1 MAAGS
6 VYSPPAAPTANSWAA
21 LFLVVGGFA
30 GVLQLLLPWRSGGPA
45 DPGANDPLHAVGVGG
60 WPFYRAL
67 HDLPAPAFELMLA
80 RFVVLG
86 VAGAG
91 LALVLLGL
99 LNLLPIDHR
108 PLGTVAL
115 LLSAGAVLGAVF
127 LLARS
132 RSVFGAGLNT
142 LFGQAQLGFYLM
154 LATGLVGLVGAFA
167 AMSARSSGRR

>member
-6 VYSPPAAPTANSWAA
+6 VLSPPSAPTANSWAA
-21 LFLVVGGFA
+21 FFLVVGGFA
-30 GVLQLLLPWRSGGPA
+30 GVLQLLLPWRSAGPDA
-45 DPGANDPLHAVGVGG
+45 GDALHAVGVGG

-67 HDLPAPAFELMLA
+67 HDLPAPAFELVLA

-86 VAGAG
+86 VAGVG
-91 LALVLLGL
+91 LALILLGL

-127 LLARS
+127 LLARA
-132 RSVFGAGLNT
+132 RSLFGVGLNA

-167 AMSARSSGRR
+167 AMSARSSGR